1 MICTTVGPWGICT
14 TDLGGV
20 VVVASTV
27 RGPIGLVAR
36 SVLVVS
42 TVVATVSACGST
54 AAPSPGPTGSS
65 GSAAPTSTPSR
76 TPATPA
82 DRARQAATATYL
94 GMWQQMVA
102 AGTTSDWQSP
112 TFAQYATG
120 DALNTIARSLYGDH
134 LNGVVTK
141 GTPTNNPSVSSVDPQ
156 DDPTTVMI
164 SDCGND
170 SGWLKYKDN
179 GQLLNNTPGGR
190 RKITAEVKRQTDGS
204 WRVSRFAVEGVGSC

>member
-1 MICTTVGPWGICT
+1 MICTTVDPWGICT

-20 VVVASTV
+20 VVIVSTV
-27 RGPIGLVAR
+27 RGPVGLVAR
-36 SVLVVS
+36 AVLVVS
-42 TVVATVSACGST
+42 TAAVAVSACGST
-54 AAPSPGPTGSS
+54 AAPSPGAIGSS
-65 GSAAPTSTPSR
+65 GSASPTSAASPTSV
-76 TPATPA
+76 TPA
-82 DRARQAATATYL
+82 DLARQAATATYL

-112 TFAQYATG
+112 KLAQYATG

-141 GTPTNNPSVSSVDPQ
+141 GTPTNNPAVSSVDPQ
-156 DDPTTVMI
+156 NDPTTVMI

-170 SGWLKYKDN
+170 SGWLKYKAN

-204 WRVSRFAVEGVGSC
+204 WRVTRFAVEGVGSC